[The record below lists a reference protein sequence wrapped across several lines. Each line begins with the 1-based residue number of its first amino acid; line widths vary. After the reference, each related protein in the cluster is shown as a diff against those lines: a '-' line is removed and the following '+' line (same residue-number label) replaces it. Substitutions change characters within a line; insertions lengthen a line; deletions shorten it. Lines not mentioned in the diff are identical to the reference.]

1 MCARA
6 ASLADERLEIYAAAT
21 PPFLVVQK
29 ANGDGVDADAVVVVG
44 AIGEGEGFDD
54 ADTTPAA
61 VVARASKAVVA
72 GDNVAHFSGQWEF
85 TVVEVLAA
93 AGQHRRSPRGR

>member
-29 ANGDGVDADAVVVVG
+29 ADGDSMDADAVVVVG
-44 AIGEGEGFDD
+44 AVGQGEGFDD
-54 ADTTPAA
+54 ARASPAA
-61 VVARASKAVVA
+61 VVIGAAKAVVA
-72 GDNVAHFSGQWEF
+72 GDDVAHFSGLWELA
-85 TVVEVLAA
+85 VVEVLATT
-93 AGQHRRSPRGR
+93 GQHRRSPRG